1 MARLAAEVVSLVDEV
16 AVDAVIDLQVVGF
29 P

>member
-1 MARLAAEVVSLVDEV
+1 MARLAAEVVSLVDEF